1 MRSWIYPVGT
11 VVILVV
17 LWDVLVNAFAIP
29 QYLIPAPET
38 VVRHLIANWKFLLD
52 HTWVTTYETAG
63 GFILS
68 ILIGV
73 LLAMAIV
80 SSRAVDQAIMPLLIL
95 SQTFPKVAVAPLL
108 IIWFGLGVQTKVFV
122 SFLVAFFPVV
132 IATVAGMRAVE
143 TETMELIRSMRATRM
158 QIFWKIR
165 LPAALPHFFSGLKVA
180 VAFAVVGAVVGEWVG
195 SEKGLGYLLLWANAN
210 LDTPMMFSVLIMLMV
225 IGVVLYYAVVWLER
239 IAIPWHISIRGE
251 GPQATM

>member
-1 MRSWIYPVGT
+1 MRSWIYPVAT

-17 LWDVLVNAFAIP
+17 LWDVVVDAFDIP
-29 QYLIPAPET
+29 QYLIPTPIT
-38 VVRHLIANWKFLLD
+38 VAKHLVANWNFLLT
-52 HTWVTTYETAG
+52 HTLVTTYETVG
-63 GFILS
+63 GFVLS
-68 ILIGV
+68 IVIGV
-73 LLAMAIV
+73 ALAMAIV

-95 SQTFPKVAVAPLL
+95 SQTFPKIAVAPLL
-108 IIWFGLGVQTKVFV
+108 IIWFGLGIQTKVFV

-143 TETMELIRSMRATRM
+143 TETMELIRSMRATPM
-158 QIFWKIR
+158 QMFWKIR

-195 SEKGLGYLLLWANAN
+195 SDRGLGYLLLWSNAN
-210 LDTPMMFSVLIMLMV
+210 LDTPMMFSVLVMLMI
-225 IGVVLYYAVVWLER
+225 IGMILYYAVVWLER
-239 IAIPWHISIRGE
+239 LTIPWHISVRGE